1 MPELKPVPRKS
12 NPIIQLDAMC
22 KTQRAH
28 FDLMPEPLQD
38 IFLGCCG
45 APRPNFDVPRY
56 RQAEGREKVF
66 QKGNAFITLGLDR
79 PFGPATGFGST
90 PGATH
95 CAAIDIVAGRK
106 AWFAKSRDWRSGK
119 PNIVDNDLVADAAR
133 IYLSQRTAIDQYF
146 NLPRG
151 KVGNTTKWNPRSA
164 VAIKADDVRLIAREN
179 IKLVTR
185 TDAVNSQ
192 GGLCSKATTSQYGI
206 DLIAAMDEDSLQ
218 PMVKG
223 ENLRQLLLIILDQLS
238 RTVSTFTTYTS
249 QTGKYLDALA
259 LHTHFTPFYGSPTSV
274 DMLKSQ
280 TANISMKIDNIT
292 KVEVGAFLTQT
303 GFTKIKS
310 DYLEYKGVDTVDED
324 GQTLHILSPYN
335 SNN

>member
-1 MPELKPVPRKS
+1 MPELKPLPRKS
-12 NPIIQLDAMC
+12 NPVIQLDAMC
-22 KTQRAH
+22 KKQRALY
-28 FDLMPEPLQD
+28 DLMTEEDQL
-38 IFLGCCG
+38 IFLGNGG

-56 RQAEGREKVF
+56 RQVEGTEKVY
-66 QKGNAFITLGLDR
+66 QQGNAFITLGLDR

-106 AWFAKSRDWRSGK
+106 AWFAKSRDWRSCK

-133 IYLSQRTAIDQYF
+133 IYLSQRTAVDQYF
-146 NLPRG
+146 RLPKG
-151 KVGNTTKWNPRSA
+151 KVGNTDDTDPRSA
-164 VAIKADDVRLIAREN
+164 VAIKADDVRLIARQN

-185 TDAVNSQ
+185 TDALNSQ
-192 GGLCSKATTSQYGI
+192 GGLCSRATTSQYGI

-238 RTVSTFTTYTS
+238 KIVSTFTTYTS
-249 QTGKYLDALA
+249 QTGDYLDALA
-259 LHTHFTPFYGSPTSV
+259 KHTHFTPFYGSPTSV

-280 TANISMKIDNIT
+280 TANIKMKIDNIT
-292 KVEVGAFLTQT
+292 KVEVGAFLTQL

-310 DYLEYKGVDTVDED
+310 DYLEYKGIDTVDED